1 MNNNIIGVDEV
12 QVIELSEKL
21 NDLLANYQVYYQNLR
36 GFHWNIKGRDF
47 FELHTKFE
55 ELYNE
60 AATIIDEIAERVLT
74 LDHIPLHSFSNYV
87 NVSDIPEATNVTKG
101 SECVHIIHD
110 NIQTLIKKEKAI
122 LKLAEE
128 ADDDGTAD
136 LMTQYISA
144 QEKLNWMLRSYLA

>member
-47 FELHTKFE
+47 FELHAKFE
-55 ELYNE
+55 ELYGQ
-60 AATIIDEIAERVLT
+60 AAMSIDEIAERVLT

-87 NVSDIPEATNVTKG
+87 NVSEIAEATNVTKG

-128 ADDDGTAD
+128 SDDDGTAD